1 MVHIYG
7 IQYPSLLMIYKS
19 LIRRSHLDYG
29 AMVYNQPNNK
39 SLFAKIESLQC
50 NAALAITGAI
60 KDSSKEKCIK
70 SYVLNLQKIDDR

>member
-1 MVHIYG
+1 
-7 IQYPSLLMIYKS
+7 MIYKS
-19 LIRRSHLDYG
+19 LIRRPHLDYG
-29 AMVYNQPNNK
+29 DIVYDQPNNK
-39 SLFAKIESLQC
+39 SLSAKIESLRC